1 VSDLQA
7 VVEQALSVTGIE
19 PSAEEVQMLV
29 AMYPGFRAM
38 AAGMHAIA
46 EAEEELPEL
55 LFRAETSW
63 TDYGPN
69 GGAA

>member
-7 VVEQALSVTGIE
+7 IVEHAVSVTGIE
-19 PSAEEVQMLV
+19 PHPEEVRMLV

-38 AAGMHAIA
+38 AAGMYAIA
-46 EAEEELPEL
+46 DAEEELPEL

-69 GGAA
+69 GGGA